1 MCYDTSGGPEFIDH
15 AGETGPRDFDG
26 VAGLHY
32 RNNSGRNDIVAA
44 KVARD
49 SSHVYFYVRTAA
61 PITPST
67 GSDWMWLMIDS
78 DQNPYNGWQ
87 GFDFVVNRVAESDS
101 ITWLEKN
108 DGGWRWKK
116 VGPVKF
122 RVQGNELHLAIP
134 RKMIGQGK
142 TAQPMKLD
150 FKWADN
156 LQQPGDPLDFL
167 ESGDVAPEGRF
178 KYRYTTR

>member
-1 MCYDTSGGPEFIDH
+1 
-15 AGETGPRDFDG
+15 
-26 VAGLHY
+26 V
-32 RNNSGRNDIVAA
+32 
-44 KVARD
+44 
-49 SSHVYFYVRTAA
+49 
-61 PITPST
+61 
-67 GSDWMWLMIDS
+67 
-78 DQNPYNGWQ
+78 
-87 GFDFVVNRVAESDS
+87 ESDS

-142 TAQPMKLD
+142 TAQPVKLD

-178 KYRYTTR
+178 KYRYATR